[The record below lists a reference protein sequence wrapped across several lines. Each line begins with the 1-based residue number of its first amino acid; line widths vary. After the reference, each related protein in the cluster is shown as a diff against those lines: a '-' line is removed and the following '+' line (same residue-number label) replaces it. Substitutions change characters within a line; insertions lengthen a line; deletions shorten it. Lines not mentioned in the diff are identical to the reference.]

1 MYEVTC
7 DFDALV
13 LALKLAIT
21 ADTDEKA
28 ATCVVLAEQIAARMP
43 PNQIEEAKLSAQKEK
58 EES

>member
-1 MYEVTC
+1 MNEVTC

-21 ADTDEKA
+21 ADTDEKSE
-28 ATCVVLAEQIAARMP
+28 TCVVLAEQIAARMP
-43 PNQIEEAKLSAQKEK
+43 SDQIEKAKLSAQKEK

>member
-1 MYEVTC
+1 MNEVTC

-43 PNQIEEAKLSAQKEK
+43 PNQIEEAKLSAQKE
-58 EES
+58 